1 MASPK
6 VTSPFV
12 GGRQCRVFVV
22 VLTTF
27 LSRLSK
33 VLLIYSL
40 FHLFLININIY
51 TCSASSFV
59 YGSRSNHRADYC
71 TSGPTCT
78 SNAPTFL
85 GQLPLR
91 TIQSFSFVRSRFY
104 ARCACQF
111 IFSPPICSFPL
122 IIDLFYLCRPSRHSR
137 ARSVIIN
144 IGVCIPCSSCF

>member
-40 FHLFLININIY
+40 CHLFLININIY
-51 TCSASSFV
+51 TCSALSFV

-91 TIQSFSFVRSRFY
+91 TFQSFSFVRSRFY

-111 IFSPPICSFPL
+111 IFPL
-122 IIDLFYLCRPSRHSR
+122 PFVRSRWLSTYFITVS
-137 ARSVIIN
+137 A
-144 IGVCIPCSSCF
+144 